1 MQLCR
6 RTARLA
12 VLAGCVL
19 ALAGCATGVGAS
31 RHPARPAGSGSS
43 TVPAVVRT
51 ATPATEPAR
60 RQLPRGGTTILGHY
74 RVVAFYGGPDGPALG
89 ALGDGSPAHMAR
101 VIERRAG
108 QWAGYGLPVQPAMEL
123 IATVAQG
130 SPGPDGLYSAAI
142 PAAAVQR
149 YLDVAHRYQ
158 MLLIL
163 DIQPGRGD
171 FLPQVRQFAR
181 FLRDPSVEV
190 ALDPEWKVGP
200 GQVPGQVIGSARAA
214 SINRVE
220 RYLSQVVAR
229 YRLPDK
235 LVMVHEFTP
244 QMLPNRAHIDRL
256 PGLEVVFHADGFGD
270 RAEKVASY
278 QRLALPGRPFGAGFK
293 LFFTQDSGGLMS
305 PAQVMALRP
314 RPDVITYQ

>member
-1 MQLCR
+1 MQLR
-6 RTARLA
+6 RRSVRLA
-12 VLAGCVL
+12 VLAGSVL
-19 ALAGCATGVGAS
+19 ALAGCATGVGVSRRPSHSAS
-31 RHPARPAGSGSS
+31 SARSTAPAAVRLAAPA
-43 TVPAVVRT
+43 
-51 ATPATEPAR
+51 ATPAR
-60 RQLPRGGTTILGHY
+60 QQLPRGGTTILGRY
-74 RVVAFYGGPDGPALG
+74 RVVAYYGGPDGPALG

-101 VIERRAG
+101 VIANRAE
-108 QWAGYGLPVQPAMEL
+108 QWAGYGLPLQPAMEL

-130 SPGPDGLYSAAI
+130 GPGPDGRYSAAI

-149 YLDVAHRYQ
+149 YLDVAHRYK

-163 DIQPGRGD
+163 DIQPGRGE
-171 FLPQVRQFAR
+171 FLPQVRHFAK

-214 SINRVE
+214 SINLVE
-220 RYLSQVVAR
+220 RYLSRVVAH

-235 LVMVHEFTP
+235 LLMVHEFTP
-244 QMLPNRAHIDRL
+244 RMLPNRAHIDRL

-270 RAEKVASY
+270 QAEKVGSY
-278 QRLALPGRPFGAGFK
+278 ERLELPGRPFGAGFK
-293 LFFTQDSGGLMS
+293 LFLTQDSGGLMS
-305 PAQVMALRP
+305 PRQVMALRP